1 MSAET
6 VDVIIVGCGPVGGI
20 TANYLG
26 QDGVRTLIIDRE
38 LHAHT
43 QPRAFSCDDET
54 QRNFQAA
61 GLANELAVNLY
72 HCPKMDYIDGQR
84 NVLASAIFKGLDFGF
99 GHTALAFFSQPQLEG
114 MLRQGLRRF
123 PHVELRMGHEV
134 DSFTQDADGVTVY
147 MTERLTGRKRT
158 VRARYLLGCD
168 GAHSSI
174 REMINVPMKGTSYG
188 VPWITITATTPT
200 PEPVYTYYVCDPQ
213 RPGFATRGAM
223 NEIRMDLLLRGN
235 ERTEVVEKKE
245 VVQRIIGAFMD
256 PSLVTIVRAAVFTFH
271 SKVAQRWRSGRVF
284 LLGDAAHLMPPFLGQ
299 GMCSGVRDAVNLT
312 WKLALA
318 VKGVAGDELLD
329 TYERER
335 RPHAV
340 NMINATVKMGRVFLS
355 RSKFVAA
362 LRNKIMQWIWRN
374 PKTQYLLRDWK
385 VKQPIVLNQG
395 FMAGGKHK
403 AGLPGGTYFPQ
414 PTVGLA
420 GGARV
425 PLDSLFGN
433 RFALLCM
440 ADTAEPVRR
449 SAEALARD
457 LGGVLLRVLPAARA
471 GEARTGDVVD
481 EGGYLS
487 AWFSTHQADT
497 VVVRPDR
504 FVYGASLGDQIEKL
518 REQVRAF
525 IRPLPMES
533 LEEVPAPSRMSSI
546 A

>member
-6 VDVIIVGCGPVGGI
+6 VDVIIVGCGPVGAI

-38 LHAHT
+38 LYAHT

-54 QRNFQAA
+54 QRNFQSA
-61 GLANELAVNLY
+61 GMVDELAVSLY
-72 HCPKMDYIDGQR
+72 HCPRMDYIDGQR
-84 NVLASAIFKGLDFGF
+84 NVLASAVFKGLDFGH

-114 MLRQGLRRF
+114 VLRQGLRRF

-134 DSFTQDADGVTVY
+134 ESFTQDAGGVTVH

-158 VRARYLLGCD
+158 VRAQYLLGCD
-168 GAHSSI
+168 GSHSSI
-174 REMINVPMKGTSYG
+174 REMLQIPMKGTSYG

-200 PEPVYTYYVCDPQ
+200 PEPIYTYYVCDPE
-213 RPGFATRGAM
+213 RPGFATRGAL

-245 VVQRIIGAFMD
+245 VVERIIGSFMD

-271 SKVAQRWRSGRVF
+271 SKVAQRWRAGRVF

-299 GMCSGVRDAVNLT
+299 GMCSGIRDAVNLT

-318 VKGVAGDELLD
+318 VKGTAGDELLD

-340 NMINATVKMGRVFLS
+340 NMINATVKMGQIFLS

-362 LRNKIMQWIWRN
+362 LRNKVMQWIWRN
-374 PKTQYLLRDWK
+374 PKTRPLLRDWK
-385 VKQPIVLNQG
+385 VKQPIVLTHG

-403 AGLPGGTYFPQ
+403 KGLSGGTYFPQ

-420 GGARV
+420 GGSRAA
-425 PLDSLFGN
+425 LDTLFSN
-433 RFALLCM
+433 RFAVLCM

-457 LGGVLLRVLPAARA
+457 LNGVLLRVLPAARA
-471 GEARTGDVVD
+471 HEAHNGDVVD
-481 EGGYLS
+481 EGGQLS
-487 AWFSTHQADT
+487 AWFSLHQADT
-497 VVVRPDR
+497 AVVRPDR
-504 FVYGASLGDQIEKL
+504 FVYGASLGGEIDQLRAQL
-518 REQVRAF
+518 REF
-525 IRPLPMES
+525 IQPLPSERI
-533 LEEVPAPSRMSSI
+533 EEAPMPSRMSSI